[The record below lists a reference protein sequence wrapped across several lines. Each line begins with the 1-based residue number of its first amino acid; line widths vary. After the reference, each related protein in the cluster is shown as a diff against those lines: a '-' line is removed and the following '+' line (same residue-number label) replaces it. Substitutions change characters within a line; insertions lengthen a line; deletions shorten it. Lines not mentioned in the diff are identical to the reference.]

1 MNKEL
6 IKDELYAIA
15 SDVFAC
21 DGTKAYARCKAL
33 AQAQLKALPQNIT
46 SLDHA
51 KIYIDNMLIAA
62 SGEHVTDQT
71 AAVCLHEAMKTLLG
85 ISLQQDRLS
94 VLLSDVKTPPAYE
107 PFCEKPVGKES
118 I

>member
-6 IKDELYAIA
+6 IKNELYAIA

-21 DGTKAYARCKAL
+21 DGTKAYERCKDL
-33 AQAQLKALPQNIT
+33 AQAQLKGLPQNIN
-46 SLDHA
+46 SLEHA

-62 SGEHVTDQT
+62 TGEHVSEQT
-71 AAVCLHEAMKTLLG
+71 AAVCLHETMKVLLG